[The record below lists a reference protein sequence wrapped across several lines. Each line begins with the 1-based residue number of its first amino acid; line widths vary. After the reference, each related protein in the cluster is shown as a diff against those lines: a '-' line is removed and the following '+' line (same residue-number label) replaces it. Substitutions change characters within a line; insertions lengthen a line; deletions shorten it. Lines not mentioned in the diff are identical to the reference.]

1 MVSKLA
7 AALLGAGACALV
19 LAPAVFAQD
28 ANPNIIQVAA
38 KSACKTHHGKG
49 WAPTLDM
56 AKFQSW
62 EITAQVT
69 GNWPFMS
76 DTFKNEKYDC
86 KPDGSGYTCRSKI
99 DVCKSA

>member
-1 MVSKLA
+1 MKLIVTA
-7 AALLGAGACALV
+7 AFAGACACT
-19 LAPAVFAQD
+19 LAWVPAASAQSIR
-28 ANPNIIQVAA
+28 AAAA
-38 KSACKTHHGKG
+38 KSTCKTHHGKG

-69 GNWPFMS
+69 GNWPIKT
-76 DTFKNEKYDC
+76 DTFKNEKYNC
-86 KPDGSGYTCRSKI
+86 KPDGSGYTCLSKI